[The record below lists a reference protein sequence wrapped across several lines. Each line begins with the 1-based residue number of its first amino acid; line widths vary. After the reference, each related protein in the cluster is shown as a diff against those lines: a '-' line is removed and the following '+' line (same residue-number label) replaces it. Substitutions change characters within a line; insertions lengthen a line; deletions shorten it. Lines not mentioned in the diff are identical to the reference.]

1 MLIDLSYLRYPLP
14 PDVQRLFEAGEFARM
29 ERVIAIRLADPRTP
43 ETLKKRLTFQLA
55 IAREI
60 PASYPLTRSELLRK
74 LQAAVRDF
82 LPEELESLRDDGTLD
97 WRYVEGELR
106 FKDNCVSNLLNTR
119 PEFAQRAIDQ
129 AAVAA
134 SLAERAELNAMVT
147 RMKRNGHARARF
159 TLHEEMTVD
168 STRLTPGEMLHIHLP
183 LPVVGAQ
190 VVDAELLSASHKPAF
205 VADPS
210 EPHRTAYFELPYQ
223 PGMTVSAE
231 LAYEIDAPYIKP
243 DPAAVSNLQPDFD
256 TGEEAPHIVF
266 TPYIRALTREIVGT
280 ERNPLLKARRIY
292 DFITTQAVYRFMP
305 PYMTVTNIP
314 EYFLTG
320 LRGDCG
326 VQAVSFITLCRC
338 AGIPARWQAGLYTT
352 PHSAGNHDWA
362 MFYIAP
368 YGWLYADCSFGGS
381 AFRARN
387 EELRDFY
394 FGNLEP
400 WRLPLCVGF
409 QQAFTPP
416 RRFLRRDPYDN
427 QNGEIETTTRRLDR
441 AEYDTACRVVS
452 CEEID

>member
-14 PDVQRLFEAGEFARM
+14 PDVQRLFEAGEFSRM
-29 ERVIAIRLADPRTP
+29 ERVIAARLADSRTP

-60 PASYPLTRSELLRK
+60 PASYPLTRSALLAQ
-74 LQAAVRDF
+74 LQGAVRDF
-82 LPEELESLRDDGTLD
+82 MPEELEALRDDGTLD
-97 WRYVEGELR
+97 WRYVEGEVR
-106 FKDNCVSNLLNTR
+106 FRDNCLSNLLKTR

-129 AAVAA
+129 TSIAA
-134 SLAERAELNAMVT
+134 SLAERAELDAMIT
-147 RMKRNGHARARF
+147 RMKRKGHAHARF
-159 TLHEEMTVD
+159 VLHEEMTVD
-168 STRLTPGEMLHIHLP
+168 STRLTPGETLHIHLP

-190 VVDAELLSASHKPAF
+190 VVSAELLSSSHKPAF
-205 VADPS
+205 IADPE

-231 LAYEIDAPYIKP
+231 LAYEIVAPYMKP

-266 TPYIRALTREIVGT
+266 TPYIRALTKEIVGT

-352 PHSAGNHDWA
+352 PREAGNHDWA

-381 AFRARN
+381 AFRAGS
-387 EELRDFY
+387 EERRDFY

-427 QNGEIETTTRRLDR
+427 QNGEVETLSRRLDR
-441 AEYDTACRVVS
+441 SEYDTDCRVVS
-452 CEEID
+452 YEELD